1 MKKIIAIALVL
12 IMVFAF
18 AGCAGGNVSTGVGV
32 QAATSKSISAAQD
45 KAGAWVAGTV
55 QFSVTVVAV
64 SLSGDKVVGV
74 SIDAVQPTASF
85 DQGGLPSNKTT
96 DAAVQTKREKG
107 DAYGMKASSGLG
119 MEWWEQADAL
129 EAWMVGKTVDTVLAM
144 AVAPASSTKP
154 EPGAP
159 TGDDLKSSVSI
170 SCTDIL
176 KAFKKAADVA
186 MAK

>member
-1 MKKIIAIALVL
+1 MKRIIAIALVL

-32 QAATSKSISAAQD
+32 VATTSKSTSAAMD
-45 KAGAWVAGTV
+45 KNQQWVNGTV
-55 QFSVTVVAV
+55 QFSVTIVSV

-74 SIDAVQPTASF
+74 SIDAVQPAATF
-85 DQGGLPSNKTT
+85 DQGGMPTNKTT
-96 DAAVQTKREKG
+96 DVAIQTKREKG
-107 DAYGMKASSGLG
+107 DAYGMKASSGIG
-119 MEWWEQADAL
+119 KEWWEQADAI
-129 EAWMVGKTVDTVLAM
+129 EAWMVGKTVDDVMAM
-144 AVAPASSTKP
+144 AVAPASAA

-159 TGDDLKSSVSI
+159 TGDDLKSSVTI

-176 KAFKKAADVA
+176 KAFKKAADIA